1 MPALGALAG
10 SWTAAAGLAAFLV
23 LAVLETHR
31 PWDVGT
37 AAGSRWVTNL
47 VLYGAVVG
55 LLALVAPQHWAGVI
69 LEGWDS
75 GPLAWVAGHCGAWA
89 VLAAGLLLM
98 DALAY
103 GLHRMQHL
111 RLFWPLHAIHHADA
125 QVDVTTGLRH
135 HPGEALVNGLV
146 GAALLAVLGLP
157 PWVATVYGLA
167 AIVWDVWSHANVAL
181 PPRLERTLSA
191 LVVTPGLHRIHHSQD
206 PAHFGTNFGGV
217 LTLWDR
223 LFGTWRPQS
232 AEALRFGVP
241 GAGTQGLAQS
251 LAAPFRRYS
260 APQPGGSPQQPP
272 SSMA

>member
-167 AIVWDVWSHANVAL
+167 AIVWMFGATPTWPCRRGSSARCQPLWSRPACTASTIARI
-181 PPRLERTLSA
+181 PRTSARTSA
-191 LVVTPGLHRIHHSQD
+191 G
-206 PAHFGTNFGGV
+206 
-217 LTLWDR
+217 
-223 LFGTWRPQS
+223 
-232 AEALRFGVP
+232 
-241 GAGTQGLAQS
+241 
-251 LAAPFRRYS
+251 Y
-260 APQPGGSPQQPP
+260 
-272 SSMA
+272 